1 MDIIFCRI
9 YTKKLTEHESS
20 PLHVYEADLLIH
32 KREVGYKLSVNT
44 FGDIT
49 SHVVIEGVLIVKDY
63 HTFYKF
69 DSTMVFI
76 VDSNG
81 NILPNYLMK
90 EVFF

>member
-1 MDIIFCRI
+1 
-9 YTKKLTEHESS
+9 
-20 PLHVYEADLLIH
+20 
-32 KREVGYKLSVNT
+32 VNT

-49 SHVVIEGVLIVKDY
+49 SHVVIEGFLIVKDY

-90 EVFF
+90 EFFIFFYFVVINPAHPGSN